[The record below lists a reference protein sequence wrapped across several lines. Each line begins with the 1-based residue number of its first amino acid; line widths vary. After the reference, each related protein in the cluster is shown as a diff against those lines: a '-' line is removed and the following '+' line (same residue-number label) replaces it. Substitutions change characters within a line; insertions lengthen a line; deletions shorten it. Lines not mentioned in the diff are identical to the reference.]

1 MKVLVWVVA
10 LFALAAGLVVAARYN
25 EGYVLVVLP
34 PYRVE
39 IALSLLLI
47 LFVAGFLVLYSA
59 VRLVSGAV
67 QVPAKVRQYR
77 LARRRD
83 KAQET
88 LLLALESYFEGRY
101 SRAEQA
107 AARSIALGEHKR
119 LSAVIAARAAH
130 ELRAFDR
137 RDRYLRELAE
147 GAPEENPLRA
157 VTEAELLLD
166 DRRPNDAL
174 GVLQALPQKHTAA
187 LRLELKAQ
195 QQTRQWEPVVGLVG
209 ELERRGVF
217 DVEQA
222 GQLRAHAVLENLRR
236 PGLDA
241 QSLDE
246 TWKRLSEPQKR
257 DGAIAA
263 AAAQSHMKLGRGADA
278 QRIVEQSLTQKW
290 NSELVALY
298 GDVDG
303 DAVKQI
309 ELAEEWLVLH
319 PGDAALLLTLGKLC
333 ARQALWGKAQSYL
346 EASIAVQPTYAAHLE
361 LAQLHERLGN
371 PDGARRHYRA
381 SLECALEILDGGG
394 ARLRLGPGR
403 PTEQRD
409 TNGFPP

>member
-1 MKVLVWVVA
+1 M
-10 LFALAAGLVVAARYN
+10 
-25 EGYVLVVLP
+25 LVVLP

-101 SRAEQA
+101 ARAEQA

-187 LRLELKAQ
+187 LRLELKR
-195 QQTRQWEPVVGLVG
+195 TS
-209 ELERRGVF
+209 RRGNGSLSSAWSASWSGAASSMWSKRGNCELMRSSRICGV
-217 DVEQA
+217 
-222 GQLRAHAVLENLRR
+222 RASMRSRSTRHGSGFPSRRSGTAQSRR
-236 PGLDA
+236 PLR
-241 QSLDE
+241 SL
-246 TWKRLSEPQKR
+246 
-257 DGAIAA
+257 I
-263 AAAQSHMKLGRGADA
+263 
-278 QRIVEQSLTQKW
+278 
-290 NSELVALY
+290 
-298 GDVDG
+298 
-303 DAVKQI
+303 
-309 ELAEEWLVLH
+309 
-319 PGDAALLLTLGKLC
+319 
-333 ARQALWGKAQSYL
+333 
-346 EASIAVQPTYAAHLE
+346 
-361 LAQLHERLGN
+361 
-371 PDGARRHYRA
+371 
-381 SLECALEILDGGG
+381 
-394 ARLRLGPGR
+394 
-403 PTEQRD
+403 
-409 TNGFPP
+409 